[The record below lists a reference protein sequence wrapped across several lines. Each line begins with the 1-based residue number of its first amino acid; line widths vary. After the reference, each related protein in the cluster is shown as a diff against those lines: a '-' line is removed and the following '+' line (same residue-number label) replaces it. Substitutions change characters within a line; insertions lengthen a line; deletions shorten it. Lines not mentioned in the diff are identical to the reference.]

1 MKAMDSIMHNGVHL
15 VVLVEIDSQNRAEPF
30 YFINGDE
37 VELSPR
43 MRPLYY
49 NLLQGLFHNLC
60 QRYKASPIA

>member
-1 MKAMDSIMHNGVHL
+1 MKAIDSLIHNSVQL
-15 VVLVEIDSQNRAEPF
+15 TVLVEINSENRAEPF
-30 YFINGDE
+30 YFLNGDE

-60 QRYKASPIA
+60 QRYKASPKA